1 MNGEF
6 VGGLDIIKELAA
18 GGDIK
23 TELGIDQL
31 ILPPAAP
38 SSLDEKLKKLINT
51 GTVMLFMKGSPDA
64 PKCTS
69 FVCFPVDQI
78 VTDSEVFVWCDTHSL
93 D

>member
-18 GGDIK
+18 SGDIRN
-23 TELGIDQL
+23 ELGIDQL
-31 ILPPAAP
+31 ILPPSAP

-64 PKCTS
+64 PKCKSCISHACICCS
-69 FVCFPVDQI
+69 FDLI
-78 VTDSEVFVWCDTHSL
+78 VTISDHFS
-93 D
+93 